1 MARRQGGFTLI
12 ELMIVVAIIGVLAA
26 IAVPRYQDYVA
37 RSEVASGLS
46 SLQGTQTSI
55 EESVLR
61 GESISITP
69 NTQGFIG
76 LTNDQVKLGTLTI
89 PDTNSGNTG
98 VASVQLDFDT
108 GANSALRGKNIKL
121 ARTQDGVWGCTTTV
135 APEFK
140 PRGCS
145 IAGTGTGTGT
155 GTS

>member
-1 MARRQGGFTLI
+1 MAGRQGGFTLI

-61 GESISITP
+61 GEKISITP

-76 LTNDQVKLGTLTI
+76 LTDEQVKLGTLTV
-89 PDTNSGNTG
+89 PDTNSSNTG
-98 VASVQLDFDT
+98 VASVQLDFNA
-108 GANSALRGKNIKL
+108 GANSTLRGRNIKL
-121 ARTQDGVWGCTTTV
+121 ARTENGVWSCTTTV

-140 PRGCS
+140 PRGCE
-145 IAGTGTGTGT
+145 IAGSSNGA
-155 GTS
+155 S